1 MTSCTLSRSHSH
13 FLDKSTTSS
22 LLYLYIITQSIYN
35 ICIYIYIHIKKN
47 ACYDTIHANTSPIVY
62 RRKNR
67 QFKFKNFKQLFLKF
81 GPSNT
86 TMNDQE
92 CVYMN
97 SLIIISICYGSL
109 SYLSIYRY
117 LITVSQQIHDL
128 NSYNIVLF
136 F

>member
-35 ICIYIYIHIKKN
+35 ICIYIYIHIKKML
-47 ACYDTIHANTSPIVY
+47 ATTLFTQTHL

-67 QFKFKNFKQLFLKF
+67 QFKFKNFKQLFLNF